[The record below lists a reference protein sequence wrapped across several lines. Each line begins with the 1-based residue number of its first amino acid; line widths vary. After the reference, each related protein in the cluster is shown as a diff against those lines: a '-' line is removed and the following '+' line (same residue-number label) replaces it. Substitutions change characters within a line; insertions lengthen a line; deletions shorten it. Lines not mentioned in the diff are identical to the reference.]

1 MCWIITEAQNWF
13 LDRIRW
19 HLGTVLDG
27 LGLSRR
33 SWAHADFFVTYLA
46 FGWDRIGPALFCC
59 EQLGMA
65 GHLTFYRFFARSY
78 GG

>member
-1 MCWIITEAQNWF
+1 MGSAYLGEAGPTP
-13 LDRIRW
+13 I
-19 HLGTVLDG
+19 
-27 LGLSRR
+27 
-33 SWAHADFFVTYLA
+33 FFTYLA

-65 GHLTFYRFFARSY
+65 GHPAFYRFFAWSY